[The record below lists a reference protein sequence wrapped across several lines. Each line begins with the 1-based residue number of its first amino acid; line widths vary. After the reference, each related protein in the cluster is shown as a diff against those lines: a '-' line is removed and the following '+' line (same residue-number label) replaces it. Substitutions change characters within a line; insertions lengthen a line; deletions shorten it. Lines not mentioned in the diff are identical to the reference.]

1 MAADLY
7 SISDKDG
14 SSLEERQIFVLFI
27 LHNP

>member
-1 MAADLY
+1 MAADLC

-14 SSLEERQIFVLFI
+14 SSLEERQIFVQFI